1 MKTSSAGAPNSI
13 FQTSTSKTITSSAV
27 TSQPEIFKKSKDYYA
42 KLKGLNESV
51 AKWVNQHVNA
61 NPFINLTPVFRD
73 YEKYINEL
81 ESSEEAEKEKS
92 LTQLTPSATETKT
105 FTTTTSKT
113 ETQKEISTFTF
124 KPNEESKVENKTSI
138 FTNTKTTKMVEVDEE
153 SDKPKTAKFSFGS
166 SSPNTFS
173 FSFSKTTLQP
183 TSTGF
188 SFGGDTSKPFTFSNV
203 TKPVTTEENKEENED
218 EEEPPKV
225 EFTPVV
231 EEGHIYTVRCKL
243 FVKKEGKFTDRG
255 VGNLFL
261 KPVPDNDKV
270 QLIMRADTSLGNLLC
285 NLILSTNVPMQRMG
299 NKDVMLVCIPTPDS
313 KPPPVPIL
321 FRVKSSE
328 EADELLRTL
337 EKHRK

>member
-1 MKTSSAGAPNSI
+1 M
-13 FQTSTSKTITSSAV
+13 
-27 TSQPEIFKKSKDYYA
+27 
-42 KLKGLNESV
+42 

-61 NPFINLTPVFRD
+61 NPFINLIPVFRD

-81 ESSEEAEKEKS
+81 ENSKEAEKEKP
-92 LTQLTPSATETKT
+92 LTQLTSSAPEVKT
-105 FTTTTSKT
+105 FITTTSKI
-113 ETQKEISTFTF
+113 ETQKEISTLSS
-124 KPNEESKVENKTSI
+124 KPNEENKAENRTSI
-138 FTNTKTTKMVEVDEE
+138 FTNTKTTKVIEVDDE
-153 SDKPKTAKFSFGS
+153 SDKPKTAKFGFGTS
-166 SSPNTFS
+166 TPNTSS
-173 FSFSKTTLQP
+173 FAFPKTTLQS

-188 SFGGDTSKPFTFSNV
+188 SFGDSSKPFTFSNV
-203 TKPVTTEENKEENED
+203 TKPVTTEESKEEIED

-231 EEGHIYTVRCKL
+231 EEGHIYTARCKL

-285 NLILSTNVPMQRMG
+285 NLILSTNIPMQRMG

-321 FRVKSSE
+321 FRLKSSE